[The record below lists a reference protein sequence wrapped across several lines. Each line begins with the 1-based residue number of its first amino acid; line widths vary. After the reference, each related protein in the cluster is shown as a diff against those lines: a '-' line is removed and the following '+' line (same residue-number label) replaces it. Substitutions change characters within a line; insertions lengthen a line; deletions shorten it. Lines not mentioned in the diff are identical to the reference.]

1 MEKKHGIR
9 FCDQKQLLNARDP
22 SRKFLSPINGSVRNQ
37 WIILLDTESSLHKSR
52 NKKKIG
58 SGVSIQSWLFG
69 AVQLS
74 KKRKIKGIC
83 IGK

>member
-1 MEKKHGIR
+1 MVSTVDADGSDHTFGSGLSSSCFEEEKTVT
-9 FCDQKQLLNARDP
+9 C
-22 SRKFLSPINGSVRNQ
+22 INHQVHEMKVQ
-37 WIILLDTESSLHKSR
+37 EQ
-52 NKKKIG
+52 KKKIG